1 MLIFAQHFCPQFEV
15 GLTLSWILIF
25 AVQIL
30 FKFVGT
36 LFYTQIGEFVFVF
49 NFKNVIIKPVRYV
62 LVFEELCELITKEW
76 RIFIRFK
83 EKDHQKLF
91 VVNKH
96 IMDLVWRIWG
106 QEESSHQLP
115 TGSQRRIQ
123 KLAPISV
130 ARFEWNLYE
139 WTKMCITWELNLG
152 LGMFHWS
159 VQLHSRTCGQV
170 SRENCYWGMNGC
182 LYKPWERSF
191 NVCHSWLANSEGSS
205 RFRVPSVQT
214 H

>member
-1 MLIFAQHFCPQFEV
+1 MRTYHKRMKNLYSLQRERPSKIIRCEQAYY
-15 GLTLSWILIF
+15 GLGVENMEGWRVCWINKNL
-25 AVQIL
+25 L
-30 FKFVGT
+30 F
-36 LFYTQIGEFVFVF
+36 Q
-49 NFKNVIIKPVRYV
+49 VR
-62 LVFEELCELITKEW
+62 
-76 RIFIRFK
+76 
-83 EKDHQKLF
+83 
-91 VVNKH
+91 
-96 IMDLVWRIWG
+96 G